1 MKGVGGLLLAA
12 GYGSRLR
19 PLTDSL
25 PKCLMPIRGRPLLE
39 YWIRILQDLD
49 VSPIVVNTHYRE
61 RDVQCFLEK
70 KSYNPAVI
78 VSSEKYLLGTAGT
91 LRENSRVLRD
101 GTTFLAH
108 ADNWSQCHWADFL
121 EFHHHQRPADTVMTM
136 MTFRTDSPSLCGIV
150 EIDKRGLVLDL
161 FEKADNPPSNLANAA
176 VYLIEEE
183 IYDFLERNPE
193 VSDFSTQVLPAF
205 LGKIAT
211 WENRWI
217 HRDIGS
223 VGSLVKAQ
231 SDEGWSVKLP
241 KPDTWQADFEKH
253 PVHGLIHKLVKLETL
268 DDGQ

>member
-1 MKGVGGLLLAA
+1 MKRVGALLLAA

-39 YWIRILQDLD
+39 YWISILQDLD
-49 VSPIVVNTHYRE
+49 ASPIIVNTHYRE
-61 RDVQCFLEK
+61 QDVKRFIEK
-70 KSYNPAVI
+70 KSYRPPVI
-78 VSSEKYLLGTAGT
+78 TSSEKNLLGTAGA
-91 LRENSRVLRD
+91 LRENSGMLRD
-101 GTTFLAH
+101 RTTFLAH
-108 ADNWSQCHWADFL
+108 ADNWSQCYWKDFL
-121 EFHHHQRPADTVMTM
+121 EFHHRQRPDNTVMTM

-150 EIDKRGLVLDL
+150 EIDNCGRVLNL
-161 FEKADNPPSNLANAA
+161 FEKVDNPPSNLANAA
-176 VYLIEEE
+176 VYLIEKE

-205 LGKIAT
+205 FGKIAT

-231 SDEGWSVKLP
+231 AEEGWSVKLP
-241 KPDTWQADFEKH
+241 KADAWQTDFEKH
-253 PVHGLIHKLVKLETL
+253 PVHDLIHKLVEMESL
-268 DDGQ
+268 DEGQ